1 MYNIFNLSIFIMP
14 DKGTEKMTK
23 EDKLKAILTRMEE
36 LKEDFAEVTDEYD
49 ADYADDQT
57 MNLLTEAA
65 GAIDDAIDCI
75 YDAMEMAE

>member
-1 MYNIFNLSIFIMP
+1 MNKQS
-14 DKGTEKMTK
+14 
-23 EDKLKAILTRMEE
+23 KLKAILTRMEE

-57 MNLLTEAA
+57 MNLLTEASS
-65 GAIDDAIDCI
+65 AIDDAIDCI